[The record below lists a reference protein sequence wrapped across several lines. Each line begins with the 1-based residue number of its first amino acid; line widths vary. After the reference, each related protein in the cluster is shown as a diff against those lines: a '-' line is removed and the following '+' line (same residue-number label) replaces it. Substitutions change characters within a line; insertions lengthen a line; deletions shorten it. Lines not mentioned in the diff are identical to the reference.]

1 MKLLFAALTIALPIW
16 AAENGLD
23 PAAMLKQPT
32 DTWPTYNG
40 DYSGRRF
47 STLDQINQSNVNQLT
62 LAWMAPM
69 QSVAIKSTPLEV
81 NGILYFTTPD
91 NVWSMDAR
99 TGHVIWHY
107 KRDSEG
113 DHIGQRGVA
122 MYRDWLYFET
132 PDCHLISL
140 NAKDGSE
147 RWNIELADPKLGY
160 FATMAPLV
168 VGNHIVAGV
177 SGDVTDV
184 PGFLESVD
192 PATGKVQWRW
202 NTEPKP
208 GEPGAETWPQGS
220 DAIAHGGGMTW
231 MTGTYDPELHL
242 IYWGTGNPNPVL
254 NGDIRKGDD
263 LYTCSIVAIDPET
276 GTLKWHYQPSPH
288 DTHDWDAVETPV
300 LFDDVQNGVHRKLLA
315 QASRN
320 GYFFVL
326 DRSTGEHVLTAPFV
340 PTNWSSSLDA
350 KGQPRPMPQKE
361 PKPDGVLVSPGS
373 DGATNWMAPSFS
385 PLTGLFYLNGRKVW
399 SLFYMT
405 ADGKPE
411 GWAGRDRNLWAES
424 FIEAMDYQTGKIR
437 WMHGIGDGEST
448 SGILTTAG
456 NLLFTADNEDNLL
469 ALDPA
474 TGKTLWHVSVGGR
487 LVASPMT
494 YELDGRQYLLT
505 PIQNIVLAWALP
517 LPEKAAH

>member
-1 MKLLFAALTIALPIW
+1 MKIALLMAAVLPVFAAD
-16 AAENGLD
+16 GLD
-23 PAAMLKQPT
+23 PALMLKPPT
-32 DTWPTYNG
+32 NTWPTYNG

-47 STLDQINQSNVNQLT
+47 SPLDQINQSNVNQLT
-62 LAWMAPM
+62 LAWMMPM
-69 QSVAIKSTPLEV
+69 KSVPIKSTPLEV
-81 NGILYFTTPD
+81 NGILYLTTPD
-91 NVWSMDAR
+91 NVWAMDAR
-99 TGHVIWHY
+99 TGRLIWHY
-107 KRDSEG
+107 LRDSEG

-132 PDCHLISL
+132 PDCHMISL
-140 NAKDGSE
+140 NAKDGSV
-147 RWNIELADPKLGY
+147 RWDVELADPKVGY

-168 VGNHIVAGV
+168 VGDHVIAGV
-177 SGDVTDV
+177 SGDVTDI
-184 PGFLESVD
+184 PGFLE
-192 PATGKVQWRW
+192 ALNAETGKVQWRW

-208 GEPGAETWPQGS
+208 AEPGSETWPQGS

-231 MTGTYDPELHL
+231 MTGTYDRDLHL

-254 NGDIRKGDD
+254 NGDIRKGDN
-263 LYTCSIVAIDPET
+263 LYTCSIVAVDPET
-276 GTLKWHYQPSPH
+276 GKLKWSYQASPH

-315 QASRN
+315 QGSRN

-340 PTNWSSSLDA
+340 ATNWSSGTDT
-350 KGQPRPMPQKE
+350 KGRPQPMAAKE

-385 PLTGLFYLNGRKVW
+385 PQTGLFYLNGRRAW

-405 ADGKPE
+405 ADSKPE

-424 FIEAMDYQTGKIR
+424 FVEAIDYQTGKIR
-437 WMHGIGDGEST
+437 WKHEIGEGEST

-456 NLLFTADNEDNLL
+456 HLLFTADNDDNLM

-505 PIQNIVLAWALP
+505 PIQNLVLAWALP
-517 LPEKAAH
+517 EKAR